1 MPAIGNSHIVGAEDT
16 RQSIQSFNSHSIK
29 PQNIRN
35 TQPYRLAYALANQLS
50 DSIDLTRPLRASMS
64 AI

>member
-35 TQPYRLAYALANQLS
+35 TQPYRLAYALANQLWGQH
-50 DSIDLTRPLRASMS
+50 RPDAGRCALL
-64 AI
+64 